1 MKYLEIVEQGRVLL
15 DAVDNNDTGV
25 MTATLSVDGK
35 INVAAHASEQFSVA
49 IIQLLTE
56 QILNQ
61 NMCCTA
67 HLMQTAM
74 ALHEVLTN
82 VVSKKL
88 DEVTENPDSE
98 TKH

>member
-1 MKYLEIVEQGRVLL
+1 MKHLEIVKQGRALL
-15 DAVDNNDTGV
+15 DAVDDPEIGV

-88 DEVTENPDSE
+88 DEVHENPE